1 MYIYLVENVNGDP
14 RLDPERW
21 PTAMRQLLADFGG
34 HIAEARDYITDFRRI
49 VYRPVGSLLLPSPWY
64 VGRVLVIGD
73 AAHTSPPHLASG
85 ATIAIEDAIVLSE
98 LIGADVPFPEALSEF
113 MKRRY
118 ERCRIVVENSRQ
130 LGEWEK
136 FPNTPGADPTALI
149 AASLS
154 ALAAPI

>member
-1 MYIYLVENVNGDP
+1 
-14 RLDPERW
+14 
-21 PTAMRQLLADFGG
+21 MRQLLADFGG
-34 HIAEARDYITDFRRI
+34 HIAEARNCITDFRRI
-49 VYRPVGSLLLPSPWY
+49 IYRPVGSLLLQSPWY

-98 LIGADVPFPEALSEF
+98 LIDAGAVLPEALEEF

-118 ERCRIVVENSRQ
+118 ERCRMVVENSRQ

-136 FPNTPGADPTALI
+136 FPETPGADPTALI
-149 AASLS
+149 AASMN